1 MRNIIC
7 SCTLTMLAFI
17 SISCEKND
25 PVSPPPFHRPPS
37 FAGEWSDPGLPLNIS
52 VTETDG
58 EIFGYGMLFNVY
70 SLTVRGKNN
79 FPTLTFEIGT
89 PGYKPALFT
98 GTAVTLDSI
107 VGSIYGSGF
116 AANTSSLKRIK

>member
-1 MRNIIC
+1 MYTR
-7 SCTLTMLAFI
+7 SCAVIMLAVI
-17 SISCEKND
+17 SLSCEKND

-37 FAGEWSDPGLPLNIS
+37 FTGEWSDPSLPLNIS

-58 EIFGYGMLFNVY
+58 EIFGYGMLFNAY

-79 FPTLTFEIGT
+79 YPTMTFEIGT
-89 PGYKPALFT
+89 PGYKPALFV

-107 VGSIYGSGF
+107 VGTITGSGF
-116 AANTSSLKRIK
+116 TEDAAVLKRTK